1 MPKFIVSLTRDTSQD
16 GYIAIEVEDEDAA
29 KRKFLDGDYSNEVV
43 WSEGD
48 WVGDSEV
55 VEVLPCEGNED
66 LLAPLPLPAGVIT
79 PHTQV
84 EVLVEGEE
92 PDVLAIAT
100 LIYDQF
106 SINFTSRLNLVE
118 MMDCLARGEA
128 YQTDYL
134 TGYGAPATIRL
145 KD

>member
-1 MPKFIVSLTRDTSQD
+1 MPQFIISLTRDTSQD
-16 GYIAIEVEDEDAA
+16 GYIAIEAENEDAA
-29 KRKFLDGDYSNEVV
+29 ERQYLAGDYSAEVV

-55 VEVLPCEGNED
+55 LEVLPFEGNEE
-66 LLAPLPLPAGVIT
+66 LLTPLPLPAGLIT
-79 PHTQV
+79 PCNRV

-92 PDVLAIAT
+92 PDVLTIAV
-100 LIYDQF
+100 LLYDQA
-106 SINFTSRLNLVE
+106 SINFSSQLNLVE

-128 YQTDYL
+128 YQTDWL
-134 TGYGAPATIRL
+134 TGYGSPATIRL